1 MPIPFL
7 SQESPNLAI
16 VDWYL
21 IATEEVS
28 IRADVIEITRMRQ
41 SLSGMN
47 RPAMEM
53 SCDCCLCCCALESAK
68 GKGKQKKYNGR
79 SCSQE

>member
-1 MPIPFL
+1 MPILFL

-41 SLSGMN
+41 
-47 RPAMEM
+47 RFVR
-53 SCDCCLCCCALESAK
+53 DESARDGNVVRLLFMLLCVRISERK
-68 GKGKQKKYNGR
+68 RQTKEIQWT
-79 SCSQE
+79 